1 MSERR
6 DIAEDLV
13 GAVRKEAVGEV
24 AKGVVKGVKAV
35 LVAALAAICALVWSL
50 WTASPVATV
59 ALAVVSLAFGMAV
72 GASVGW
78 RRAVSAKDAEITEL
92 ESELAGRPT
101 QEDVDELRAM
111 LDEKDAEKRRV
122 KAILSSLD
130 DEKKGLVGIALSNG
144 AIDEH
149 TEAGNRAF
157 LSESGIL
164 SRVDQSPIKPFAS
177 YTLSSLAASI
187 LAEDAELTASV
198 VDRGAELSRRIQER
212 SEGSKRN
219 SMLRELR
226 KGFRALDPCQRSVV
240 MSAYFAEAEGYV
252 PKNDDERRV
261 AANASDDLVLRD
273 MIRYDKSS
281 GRLFLADGARAMI
294 EDGDGALIGRAA
306 RDGMESEVAT
316 MRERAAKAEA
326 RLAEHEDEDARKRKK
341 AESEVIACVRSMG
354 FYARKVIYRIMTE
367 GPQTMDDDW
376 LSALEGAY
384 FFDRI
389 TFKTRMKNHKSKV
402 DMKPG
407 IKAFLMEHPE
417 LFDEVREEIARELED
432 RKKIEGRTLVT
443 GAPMSTGGKPV
454 GSIVPAGMMT
464 TASGLAESFNR
475 AMKRMDGTSG
485 AEESE

>member
-6 DIAEDLV
+6 SMAEDLI

-24 AKGVVKGVKAV
+24 AKGVVRGVKSA
-35 LVAALAAICALVWSL
+35 LVATLATICTLVWSL
-50 WTASPVATV
+50 WAANPVATV

-164 SRVDQSPIKPFAS
+164 SRVDPSPIKPFAS

-187 LAEDAELTASV
+187 LAENAELTASV

-226 KGFRALDPCQRSVV
+226 NGFRALDPCQRSVV
-240 MSAYFAEAEGYV
+240 MSAYFTEAEGYV
-252 PKNDDERRV
+252 PKNDD
-261 AANASDDLVLRD
+261 
-273 MIRYDKSS
+273 
-281 GRLFLADGARAMI
+281 
-294 EDGDGALIGRAA
+294 
-306 RDGMESEVAT
+306 
-316 MRERAAKAEA
+316 
-326 RLAEHEDEDARKRKK
+326 
-341 AESEVIACVRSMG
+341 
-354 FYARKVIYRIMTE
+354 
-367 GPQTMDDDW
+367 
-376 LSALEGAY
+376 
-384 FFDRI
+384 
-389 TFKTRMKNHKSKV
+389 
-402 DMKPG
+402 
-407 IKAFLMEHPE
+407 
-417 LFDEVREEIARELED
+417 
-432 RKKIEGRTLVT
+432 
-443 GAPMSTGGKPV
+443 
-454 GSIVPAGMMT
+454 
-464 TASGLAESFNR
+464 
-475 AMKRMDGTSG
+475 
-485 AEESE
+485 